1 MDDAT
6 GVASCLSPTRNR
18 SSTAPI
24 CFALTVQRLFW
35 HRRSGM
41 GADNRVCHCP
51 TPLPR
56 MCPFNRGRGLY
67 SLKMKLS
74 GDRAMRNVL
83 LICICLAVAY
93 CIDRNYYG
101 GLYSGAG
108 VEMLR
113 HIVVAYK

>member
-1 MDDAT
+1 
-6 GVASCLSPTRNR
+6 
-18 SSTAPI
+18 
-24 CFALTVQRLFW
+24 
-35 HRRSGM
+35 
-41 GADNRVCHCP
+41 
-51 TPLPR
+51 
-56 MCPFNRGRGLY
+56 
-67 SLKMKLS
+67 
-74 GDRAMRNVL
+74 MRNVL